1 MSMDFTLFLN
11 SRGRVDQLKKCISA
25 AENMTLKHSEIEF
38 VITADDDDSETLS
51 FLETLKNRKTF
62 EFKTI
67 VGPRL
72 KNLIKSFN
80 NMALQ
85 AKGKYLFVLN
95 DDSEITTREWDR
107 IALEKIT
114 EYKQK
119 FGIKDDIIYGAT
131 RDNSVDKVV
140 GKGYASFPIVSS
152 EAVKALGFFMYD
164 EFVGLGGDSSIFRVY
179 EGAGRVVD
187 MKEIEL
193 DHVYHSNIF
202 NIMSPDL
209 TAYEMRLNSREHPVD
224 PFVIDVSDAIQKLKK
239 AIGG

>member
-1 MSMDFTLFLN
+1 MDFTLFLN
-11 SRGRVDQLKKCISA
+11 SRGRVNQLKKCISA
-25 AENMTLKHSEIEF
+25 AENMTLNHSKVEF
-38 VITADDDDSETLS
+38 IITADDDDSETLT
-51 FLETLKNRKTF
+51 FIETLKSRKTF

-72 KNLIKSFN
+72 RNLIKSFN

-107 IALEKIT
+107 IALDRIAT
-114 EYKQK
+114 YKQEQ
-119 FGIKDDIIYGAT
+119 GIKDDIIYGAT
-131 RDNSVDKVV
+131 QDNSIDKAA
-140 GKGYASFPIVSS
+140 GKEYSSFPIMSS
-152 EAVKALGFFMYD
+152 EAVKTLGFFMYD

-179 EGAGRVVD
+179 QGIGRVID

-202 NIMSPDL
+202 NIISPDL
-209 TAYEMRLNSREHPVD
+209 TAYEMRLNSNKHPVD
-224 PFVIDVSDAIQKLKK
+224 PFSINVSHAIQKLKK
-239 AIGG
+239 AIGVER